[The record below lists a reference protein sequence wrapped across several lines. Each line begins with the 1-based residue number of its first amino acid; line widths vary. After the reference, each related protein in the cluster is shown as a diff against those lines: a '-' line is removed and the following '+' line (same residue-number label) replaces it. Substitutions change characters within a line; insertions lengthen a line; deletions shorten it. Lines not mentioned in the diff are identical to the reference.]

1 MAIEVDNLF
10 QALDI
15 ILDQRLANI
24 DYDKTDVCIITD
36 ASDAKNGRY
45 WVSPN
50 NGETRYEAY
59 SESEEYKKGES
70 VRVSILNGD
79 YTQKKF
85 IVGKYVVDDAV
96 TPITYVSPLDTV
108 VDVTGNMI
116 SEAKSA
122 AQYGLI
128 SNGKVT
134 EIPIWSADLALDQSY
149 RDLQA
154 SGIYNTIS
162 LSAQFKTLLDNYD
175 MRSGSFGLRLDI
187 YTKLNPSSEKYIVR
201 SVFMDSSEMFGN
213 PYAFVLYTP
222 QSRKYD
228 LSQLG
233 AVEKMSLWF
242 YQKGDFS
249 YYNTNERKTINI
261 DYTKIPKENILVK
274 NIKIGFGSDLTVI
287 QDNTIQAYTT
297 KSPNYRLIVTKADNE
312 NQ

>member
-10 QALDI
+10 QALEIVMDK
-15 ILDQRLANI
+15 RLENMS
-24 DYDKTDVCIITD
+24 YDKTDVCIITD

-108 VDVTGNMI
+108 IDVTGNMI
-116 SEAKSA
+116 SEAKAS
-122 AQYGLI
+122 AQYGLK

-149 RDLQA
+149 RDL
-154 SGIYNTIS
+154 
-162 LSAQFKTLLDNYD
+162 
-175 MRSGSFGLRLDI
+175 
-187 YTKLNPSSEKYIVR
+187 
-201 SVFMDSSEMFGN
+201 
-213 PYAFVLYTP
+213 
-222 QSRKYD
+222 
-228 LSQLG
+228 
-233 AVEKMSLWF
+233 
-242 YQKGDFS
+242 
-249 YYNTNERKTINI
+249 
-261 DYTKIPKENILVK
+261 
-274 NIKIGFGSDLTVI
+274 
-287 QDNTIQAYTT
+287 
-297 KSPNYRLIVTKADNE
+297 
-312 NQ
+312 